1 MPCFDPNSS
10 LLAGMDQTAL
20 RAALVNAQQ
29 VYLALSTGGQAESLS
44 YTQGDGTRSVTYTR
58 ANLADL
64 AAAIQLMQAQL
75 GIVRAPRKALRLTF
89 TRR

>member
-20 RAALVNAQQ
+20 RASLAQAQQ
-29 VYLALSTGGQAESLS
+29 IYIQLTTGAQAESLS

-58 ANLADL
+58 ANLAQL

-75 GIVRAPRKALRLTF
+75 GIVRSPRKALRLTF

>member
-1 MPCFDPNSS
+1 
-10 LLAGMDQTAL
+10 MDT
-20 RAALVNAQQ
+20 AALQKALTTAQAA
-29 VYLALSTGGQAESLS
+29 YLALSTGSQGESYS
-44 YTQGDGTRSVTYTR
+44 YTQGDGTRAVTYTR

-75 GIVRAPRKALRLTF
+75 GIVASPRRAHRLTF

>member
-1 MPCFDPNSS
+1 MRRFDPSQS
-10 LLAGMDQTAL
+10 LLAGMNTEAL
-20 RAALVNAQQ
+20 QQALVQAQQ
-29 VYLALSTGGQAESLS
+29 AYLALSTGAQGESYS
-44 YTQGDGTRSVTYTR
+44 YTQGDGGRSVTYTK

-75 GIVRAPRKALRLTF
+75 GIVSAPRRALRLTY

>member
-1 MPCFDPNSS
+1 MRRFDPSRS

-20 RAALVNAQQ
+20 RQSLAQAQQ
-29 VYLALSTGGQAESLS
+29 IYIQLMSGAQGESYS

-64 AAAIQLMQAQL
+64 SAAIQLMQAQL
-75 GIVRAPRKALRLTF
+75 NIVDSPRRANRITF

>member
-1 MPCFDPNSS
+1 MRCFDPSRS

-20 RAALVNAQQ
+20 RQSLANAQQ
-29 VYLALSTGGQAESLS
+29 IYIQLSTGAQGESYS

-58 ANLADL
+58 ANLAEL

-75 GIVRAPRKALRLTF
+75 SIVDSPRRANRITF